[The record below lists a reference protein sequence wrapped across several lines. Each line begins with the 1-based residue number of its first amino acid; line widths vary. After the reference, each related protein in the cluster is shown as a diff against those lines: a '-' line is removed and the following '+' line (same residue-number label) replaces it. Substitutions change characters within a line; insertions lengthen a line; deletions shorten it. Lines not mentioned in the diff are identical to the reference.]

1 MNANYSIQN
10 LNKKYEILF
19 ISDSEEIKFI
29 IIRKLKKHNFEV
41 QFESIKD
48 NHNISLVL
56 SKKKWDIILSD
67 YNAWMLYGLKIL
79 KNIKE
84 NELIIPYIVIGK
96 KIDEKTMIS
105 LIEKGISDYIQK
117 DDLDRLV
124 PTIKHEIKNKE
135 LFIKLKQT
143 QQYIEDRIHRQAL
156 IAKFGL
162 EAITEK
168 NIDKLFEKATNLLA
182 KILDV
187 EYIKILELLP
197 DKRFLKLRAGVGWNK
212 GLVGNATVEN
222 NKYSQAGY
230 TLLKTKPVI
239 VENLHNESRFI
250 APKLLVDHNVVSGMS
265 VIIQGKNS
273 PFGILGAHTKK
284 FRKFSDDDIN
294 FLQSIANILTNVILR
309 DITEK
314 DLRESEEKYRTL
326 TEQSLLGTLI
336 IANERII
343 FVNKSISNIFGYSIE
358 ELLSWTLKTLMQ
370 HIHPKDLEKT
380 IKKCKDVLE
389 DKIISFQSDIRIRQ
403 KNKNYLY
410 IRQYVKKINFQGK
423 PALHINIINITEQ
436 KKNELLLESSLEEKE
451 ILLKE
456 IHHRVK
462 NNLQV
467 ISSLIVLEEQNIK
480 DEKVIN
486 IFKDLQSHI
495 KAMALIHEALYK
507 SENLNKIDIS
517 KYIKDLVDNLF
528 KAYSENSKNVKF
540 YLNIDNIDFNL
551 DRAIYCGFIIN
562 ELVSNSLKYAFSKN
576 EGGKIIISL
585 NKTMDNRVLL
595 DVYDNGKGFPK
606 DIDCNNLNTIGLNL
620 VSTITKQ
627 MNGTIQI
634 KKNNGTHVMIT
645 WKL

>member
-67 YNAWMLYGLKIL
+67 YNVWMLYGLKIL
-79 KNIKE
+79 KIIKE
-84 NELIIPYIVIGK
+84 DELIIPYIVIGK

>member
-79 KNIKE
+79 KIIKE
-84 NELIIPYIVIGK
+84 DELIIPYIVIGK

>member
-634 KKNNGTHVMIT
+634 KKNNGTHIMIT